1 MNGMIVTARGQ
12 VREALQSWWVGV
24 YALTLGV
31 LALTLAIVGS
41 RGSGSLGFEGFS
53 RTSASLLNVCLLL
66 APLVALALGAAAVA
80 GERDRGTLHGLL
92 AQPLARW
99 EFLLGVY
106 LGLFAAI
113 AVATALGFG
122 AAGLVIA
129 ALSPVIDP
137 GRYAL
142 LLLLVLMLAAVMLA
156 LGVLISVVAGTRMRA
171 LAAAVALWFVLV
183 LFFDLG
189 VIGVTLAGAL
199 GARGLALAL
208 LLNPVDIT
216 RVLAVLRLHPSMD
229 VLGPAGSY
237 VADTYGAGGAT
248 ALLGLALAG
257 WLALP
262 MAGALWAFRRQDL

>member
-12 VREALQSWWVGV
+12 VREALQSWWGGV

-31 LALTLAIVGS
+31 LALALAIVGS

-183 LFFDLG
+183 LLFDLG